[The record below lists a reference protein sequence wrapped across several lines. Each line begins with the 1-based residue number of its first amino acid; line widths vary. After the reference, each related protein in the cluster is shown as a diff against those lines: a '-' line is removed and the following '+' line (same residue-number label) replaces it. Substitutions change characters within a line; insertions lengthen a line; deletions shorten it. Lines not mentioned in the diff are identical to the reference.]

1 MYIKHILRYALI
13 FLLCLTTA
21 VSAAPAPTNMDMVVN
36 VLEAA
41 VDDALGEMKPPS
53 GTVPLFIASQKKH
66 AADWLVEH
74 ILTQRLLARGFAVT
88 LDSTAAV
95 PDGPRLS
102 YRVLD
107 LGVSAGAGLLSRK
120 IKRRTWTNLALQL
133 SEGKDQLLLWRHEV
147 GKVENDRVAK
157 SRMDLLQNDKYKFA
171 LTEVE
176 ERTWSKFVE
185 PVILSTVLGGLIYL
199 FFSNR

>member
-1 MYIKHILRYALI
+1 MYIKHILRHALI

-41 VDDALGEMKPPS
+41 VDDVLGEMKPPS

-74 ILTQRLLARGFAVT
+74 ILTQRLIARGFAVT

-107 LGVSAGAGLLSRK
+107 LGVAVNAGLLSRE

-133 SEGKDQLLLWRHEV
+133 SEGKDQVLLWRHEV
-147 GKVENDRVAK
+147 GKVEHDRVAK
-157 SRMDLLQNDKYKFA
+157 SRMDLLQNDKYIFA